1 MNAPTRSDLR
11 SDISAGRMPDEKMDQ
26 IRDLL
31 FGDFERQYE
40 ARIALLEDRIRELEL
55 SLHRRLDALQARLE
69 AMSAQSDASQQQA
82 VDEIGR
88 GMLELGERI
97 RRFNAGETPGS

>member
-11 SDISAGRMPDEKMDQ
+11 SDTGADRMTDEKMDQ

-31 FGDFERQYE
+31 FGDFERQSE

-82 VDEIGR
+82 VDEIAR

-97 RRFNAGETPGS
+97 KRFNAGETSRS